1 MNITIN
7 LLVVIILL
15 ISTLIYTYKNDVSMF
30 LFILLLISIFLYIDE
45 YFSIKINNLIVKPV
59 EKLEN
64 IYNNIIN
71 RLDID

>member
-15 ISTLIYTYKNDVSMF
+15 ISTLIYTYKNDVGMF
-30 LFILLLISIFLYIDE
+30 LFILLLMSIFLYMDE

-71 RLDID
+71 KLNID

>member
-15 ISTLIYTYKNDVSMF
+15 ISTLIYTYKNDMSIF

-71 RLDID
+71 KLDID

>member
-15 ISTLIYTYKNDVSMF
+15 ISTLIYTYKNDMSIF